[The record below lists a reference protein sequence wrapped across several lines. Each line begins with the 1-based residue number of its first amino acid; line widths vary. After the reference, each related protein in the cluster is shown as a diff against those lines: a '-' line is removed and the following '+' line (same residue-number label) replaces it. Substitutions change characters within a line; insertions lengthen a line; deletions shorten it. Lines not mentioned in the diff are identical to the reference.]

1 MSTQTAMCEVYSTQN
16 ITEPE
21 LSVPSQLGE

>member
-1 MSTQTAMCEVYSTQN
+1 MSTQAAMCEVNSTQN
-16 ITEPE
+16 ITETE